1 MEIRHPFVHG
11 VQRLGR
17 TPHEIEKRPVRLALP
32 DEAVQNLGHK
42 QRHGRFPDIERKA
55 LQHEPRAHL
64 LEAVHLL
71 PRGFQPLELDGE
83 HRLEQRQL
91 RTPAAAAA
99 DPLHHVA
106 AAPPGVGQQVDDH
119 RRVAVFER
127 MQHDAAAL
135 VGFQITE
142 LISFPERFPDR
153 TAVPAAERRVYKSD
167 PTPNPSLGRGLSHR
181 DRNAAINFLWFLLP
195 LKCKYSILSAGTGNR
210 PEAGFRTARFRALR
224 GVRSPA
230 GGHAARGAASPRS
243 SFR

>member
-55 LQHEPRAHL
+55 LQHKPRAHL

-106 AAPPGVGQQVDDH
+106 AAASDIGQQVGDH

-167 PTPNPSLGRGLSHR
+167 PPLNPRLGGDFCPAER
-181 DRNAAINFLWFLLP
+181 RNRALLFIVP
-195 LKCKYSILSAGTGNR
+195 LLSILPFPCSGSRRCSGSR
-210 PEAGFRTARFRALR
+210 PT
-224 GVRSPA
+224 P
-230 GGHAARGAASPRS
+230 
-243 SFR
+243 